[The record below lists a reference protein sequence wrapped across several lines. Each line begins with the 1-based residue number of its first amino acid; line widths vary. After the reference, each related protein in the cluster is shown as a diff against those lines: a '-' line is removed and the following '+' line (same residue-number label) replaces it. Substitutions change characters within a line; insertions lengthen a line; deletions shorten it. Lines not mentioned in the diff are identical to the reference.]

1 MQLTLAEPSLECE
14 SGLIFTLSSKSV
26 HVNNMK
32 YSFKAYET
40 VLIPN
45 LITFSGGF
53 NCFLRLT

>member
-45 LITFSGGF
+45 LITYFF
-53 NCFLRLT
+53 WRV